1 VGRDFQHRRNL
12 ILSPHLIIIVPTLR
26 NSKSKS
32 NCWQATRSS
41 CSRSH
46 YQRTVFQKLV
56 CLQIFKTSSQ
66 SEHGITKSKHDD
78 VVRPL
83 PLFGSG
89 TPHAPQLDP
98 VAKGRVLVARARPLK
113 SRRTN
118 REAKTVALGQC
129 RSHSNVR
136 PTKNPRAFQRFARG
150 LSGHINQIDQAACFL
165 DQPWQ
170 AIQTKRG
177 QFKSACPFAS
187 SRYCTTSTIRCWH
200 LGHSNVRL
208 S

>member
-1 VGRDFQHRRNL
+1 MGRDFQHRRNL

-66 SEHGITKSKHDD
+66 SEHGITKSNHDD

-129 RSHSNVR
+129 RSHSNGRADKKPPGVSAFR
-136 PTKNPRAFQRFARG
+136 PGAFRPR
-150 LSGHINQIDQAACFL
+150 QIDQATCFRFL
-165 DQPWQ
+165 RQPSRPNALRPPAKSGSAAGSGVSLGVVTEDQVPGTWSWV
-170 AIQTKRG
+170 A
-177 QFKSACPFAS
+177 A
-187 SRYCTTSTIRCWH
+187 
-200 LGHSNVRL
+200 
-208 S
+208 